1 MAISQP
7 IPLSAPTTSAA
18 PNLPLHPVK
27 VLFFPRGGFR
37 RSGGGGICEFW
48 FAAESAVVAKP
59 LNLRI
64 AVADLAKDFVAM
76 LVQGRGTH
84 PQLVR
89 RSLELPGG
97 TRLTQ
102 AAGGVVINILE

>member
-1 MAISQP
+1 
-7 IPLSAPTTSAA
+7 
-18 PNLPLHPVK
+18 
-27 VLFFPRGGFR
+27 
-37 RSGGGGICEFW
+37 
-48 FAAESAVVAKP
+48 VAKP

-64 AVADLAKDFVAM
+64 AVADLAKDLVAM